1 MKLSGPAISPS
12 HPELNQPSV
21 VRPPVRNEFVSIG
34 VYVEENG
41 MRRPAPRPASPLATG
56 TVRMLVAED
65 DGSLR
70 SVLER
75 GLRENG
81 YVVDAVADGN
91 EAIEHLRAYQ
101 YDVAILD
108 WRMPKTN
115 GIEVLRIIRQR
126 GIRVPVLMLT
136 ARDAP
141 TDRVMGLNVGA
152 DDYLVKPFDFH
163 ELLARLNALQRRP
176 PLTLDP
182 ILACGDLT
190 LNPSSRELRMAGVV
204 LSLTVIELALL
215 ELLLRRSPSVVT
227 RRTIATQ
234 VWDDEAEAVGS
245 NTIDVH
251 VGRLRAKLTSSQT
264 RIETVRGSGYRLVA
278 V

>member
-1 MKLSGPAISPS
+1 VISDGRQ
-12 HPELNQPSV
+12 LCA
-21 VRPPVRNEFVSIG
+21 RTAGRNRYGAFRHEFVSFG
-34 VYVEENG
+34 VYVDENG
-41 MRRPAPRPASPLATG
+41 FQVLASRPSSSPAIT
-56 TVRMLVAED
+56 TMRMLVAED
-65 DGSLR
+65 DASLR
-70 SVLER
+70 AVLER

-81 YVVDAVADGN
+81 YVVDAVAEGTA
-91 EAIEHLRAYQ
+91 AIAHLRAYE

-108 WRMPKTN
+108 WRMPKAN
-115 GIEVLRIIRQR
+115 GIEVLQIIRER
-126 GIRVPVLMLT
+126 GIRTPILMLT

-141 TDRVMGLNVGA
+141 TDRVTGLNGGA
-152 DDYLVKPFDFH
+152 DDYLVKPFDFK
-163 ELLARLNALQRRP
+163 ELLARLSALQRRP

-182 ILACGDLT
+182 VLSCGDLT
-190 LNPSSRELRMAGVV
+190 LNPSSRELTMAGKVV
-204 LSLTVIELALL
+204 PLTMTEIALL

-227 RRTIATQ
+227 RQTIATQ

-251 VGRLRAKLTSSQT
+251 IGRLRSKLTGSQT

>member
-1 MKLSGPAISPS
+1 MLGTISRAQCLGVLL
-12 HPELNQPSV
+12 H
-21 VRPPVRNEFVSIG
+21 EFVSFG

-41 MRRPAPRPASPLATG
+41 FQILAPHPASSLATS

-65 DGSLR
+65 DASLR

-81 YVVDAVADGN
+81 YVVDAVADGTA
-91 EAIEHLRAYQ
+91 AIEHLRAYQ
-101 YDVAILD
+101 YEVAILD
-108 WRMPKTN
+108 WRMPKAD
-115 GIEVLRIIRQR
+115 GIEVLRIIRER
-126 GIRVPVLMLT
+126 GVRTPVLMLT
-136 ARDAP
+136 ARDAL
-141 TDRVMGLNVGA
+141 TDRVTGLNVGA
-152 DDYLVKPFDFH
+152 DDYLVKPFDFK

-190 LNPSSRELRMAGVV
+190 LNPSSRELRIAGVV
-204 LSLTVIELALL
+204 VSLTMTELALL
-215 ELLLRRSPSVVT
+215 ELLLRRSPSVVS
-227 RRTIATQ
+227 RQTIATQ

-251 VGRLRAKLTSSQT
+251 VGRLRAKLTRSQT
-264 RIETVRGSGYRLVA
+264 RLETVRGSGYRLVA